1 MAVASAGLNF
11 YIEPKL
17 ETVGLD
23 RVELHSGK
31 VLSEPNGK
39 PPFRYDYP
47 SYLKSCKGDW
57 VTCKCEVIHRLKN
70 DHGGSEV
77 IFVGD
82 GLLSDTCAAA
92 NAADTVFATGKL
104 LRYCEKIKL
113 SAIEFGD
120 DFAPLLRYLNSKTFI
135 TGAS

>member
-1 MAVASAGLNF
+1 M
-11 YIEPKL
+11 
-17 ETVGLD
+17 
-23 RVELHSGK
+23 
-31 VLSEPNGK
+31 LSEPNGK

-104 LRYCEKIKL
+104 LRYCEKNKIP
-113 SAIEFGD
+113 ATEFGD
-120 DFAPLLRYLNSKTFI
+120 DFGPLLRYVHSKTFI